1 MTDYLRPVGVL
12 GKRFALI
19 ACLAATFVGAT
30 VTVLVVATMIE
41 QRVVQHQGEPLWL
54 GVCIVALLTVAAG
67 WLSVRLWS
75 GALANGITLMPLWFI
90 ETFGALFLIGIMLM
104 LFTELAY
111 LVPLEAGSVVF
122 AMLLVRRQVRRR
134 LRRNDYPGAGR

>member
-1 MTDYLRPVGVL
+1 
-12 GKRFALI
+12 
-19 ACLAATFVGAT
+19 
-30 VTVLVVATMIE
+30 
-41 QRVVQHQGEPLWL
+41 
-54 GVCIVALLTVAAG
+54 
-67 WLSVRLWS
+67 
-75 GALANGITLMPLWFI
+75 MPLWFI